1 MAEPTTERGRGT
13 RERILT
19 TAARLFHER
28 GVNATSIEQIL
39 AASGAGK
46 SQLYRYFPS
55 KEALVSEVIRYQF
68 DRYVGWQRA
77 SLERLESLEDLDGYF
92 EALLASHKER
102 DLVGGCPIGSLA
114 AELADQDERLR
125 VELAQAF
132 SLWQRSLETGIARIR
147 AAGNLPA
154 DADPERLAA
163 ATMAA
168 IQGGYLLST
177 VAKDAHAMS
186 AALEGA
192 LAYVRSLTPGRAD
205 APGP

>member
-1 MAEPTTERGRGT
+1 MAEPRTERGRGT
-13 RERILT
+13 RERILA

-28 GVNATSIEQIL
+28 GVNATSVEQIL
-39 AASGAGK
+39 AAADAGK

-55 KEALVSEVIRYQF
+55 KDALVSEVIRYQF

-125 VELAQAF
+125 GELAQAF
-132 SLWQRSLETGIARIR
+132 SLWQGSLETGIEKVR
-147 AAGNLPA
+147 AAGGLPA

-163 ATMAA
+163 TTMAA

-177 VAKDAHAMS
+177 VAKDPQAMS
-186 AALEGA
+186 AALDGA
-192 LAYVRSLTPGRAD
+192 LAYLRSLAPGRGSARR
-205 APGP
+205 P